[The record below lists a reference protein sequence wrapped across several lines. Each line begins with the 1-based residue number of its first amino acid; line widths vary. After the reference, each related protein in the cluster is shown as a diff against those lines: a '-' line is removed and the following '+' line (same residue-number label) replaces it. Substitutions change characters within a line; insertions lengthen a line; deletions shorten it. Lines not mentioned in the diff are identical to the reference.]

1 MSKKIVKNLL
11 FKVYL
16 VVTTRLKRF
25 LVVTYLI
32 LYQPTIELYKGFEMK
47 KYIVSLLLVCIS
59 MTLLNAHGGAIKQP
73 ENDHPS
79 SVLIQNVNIFDGVNE
94 KLAMDQDVLVEENKI
109 KQIGKNLTAPKEAT
123 VINGD
128 GRTLLPGFIDAH
140 THLQWN
146 VGITAFIDSPP
157 DYHAALALVE
167 AKRSLMRGF
176 TTLRDVGGSIFGIKK
191 SIDEEWHMGPRL
203 YTSGAAIGMTSGH
216 GDFRSLNTWP
226 RQMGGEA
233 ISPVEALGISMF
245 ADGVPEVLTVTRDQF
260 RKGAHFIKILGGGAV
275 SGLRDP
281 LDIAE
286 YSLEELK
293 AFVGEA
299 ERWNTYAAIHTYT
312 DKSSR
317 TALEAGVKT
326 LEHANLITEDTVKL
340 AKEKGAY
347 ISAQTGFFLE
357 PSPDSFNEGQKKRHK
372 EAADGL
378 DNLMKA
384 CKKHGITPAFGT
396 DFVTS
401 METKEL
407 QLAEFTNR
415 LKWYTPYEILVQAT
429 SFNAE
434 ILALSGPRNP
444 YPGKLGVIEEGAL
457 ADILLINGN
466 PLKDLKILLHP
477 DEHLDLIMKDGK
489 IYKNSIK

>member
-1 MSKKIVKNLL
+1 MNKL
-11 FKVYL
+11 FAAIIYL
-16 VVTTRLKRF
+16 FIGSSIIAHACSACASYTMKTRMNEY
-25 LVVTYLI
+25 T
-32 LYQPTIELYKGFEMK
+32 
-47 KYIVSLLLVCIS
+47 
-59 MTLLNAHGGAIKQP
+59 
-73 ENDHPS
+73 HPS
-79 SVLIQNVNIFDGVNE
+79 AVLIQNVNVFDGVNE
-94 KLAMDQDVLVEENKI
+94 KLLMGTDVLVEGNTI
-109 KQIGKNLTAPKEAT
+109 KSIGKKLTAPKDAK
-123 VINGD
+123 VIDGD

-146 VGITAFIDSPP
+146 VGINEFIDSPP

-167 AKRSLMRGF
+167 AERSLMRGF
-176 TTLRDVGGSIFGIKK
+176 TTLRDVGGSVFGIKK
-191 SIDEEWHMGPRL
+191 AIDQGWYMGPRIH
-203 YTSGAAIGMTSGH
+203 TSGAAIGMTSGH

-286 YSLEELK
+286 YSLEEIK

-299 ERWNTYAAIHTYT
+299 ERWNTYTAIHTYT

-317 TALEAGVKT
+317 TALKAGVKT

-357 PSPDSFNEGQKKRHK
+357 PSPDSFTEGQKKRHK
-372 EAADGL
+372 QAADGL

-384 CKKHGITPAFGT
+384 CKKHGVIPAFGT

-434 ILALSGPRNP
+434 IIALSGPRNP
-444 YPGKLGVIEEGAL
+444 YPGKVGVIEAGAL
-457 ADILLINGN
+457 ADILLVNGN

-477 DEHLDLIMKDGK
+477 DKHLDLVMKDGK
-489 IYKNSIK
+489 IYKNNIK